1 MNKLIN
7 AGILVCV
14 FLVTTTIANASMVC
28 LQTNKAGQCVQ
39 WGTPEEANML
49 FKQMVGK
56 DGEDFYKKLNDYMK
70 PPTAQEKAKSEAQQK
85 AEKAVE
91 AKAEA
96 KKNAILANTIL
107 IGKKIDSYDESLNKL
122 SNKKQLGVPINEAEY
137 NLLNYKLELLQNLQ
151 PKLTTSTGYYATM
164 SDKYDEAI
172 LAYNNKT
179 ITLEECQAL
188 IAKLKTQDE
197 SLKTPYEQII
207 AIEVMPN
214 QAKIKN
220 IVQQAT
226 GTENQTGNFTYSE
239 PTSALFKVRN
249 KIDEVNNVTNSINNG
264 LFQLKGLTR
273 Y

>member
-1 MNKLIN
+1 MNKSIRV
-7 AGILVCV
+7 GILVCV
-14 FLVTTTIANASMVC
+14 FLVTTTVANASMVC
-28 LQTNKAGQCVQ
+28 LQKDKTGRCVE
-39 WGTPEEANML
+39 WGTPAEAKQRYEEQADDST
-49 FKQMVGK
+49 K
-56 DGEDFYKKLNDYMK
+56 EFYKNLGNYLK

-179 ITLEECQAL
+179 ITQEECQAL
-188 IAKLKTQDE
+188 IAKLKRQDE
-197 SLKTPYEQII
+197 SLKAPYEQII
-207 AIEVMPN
+207 ALEVIPT
-214 QAKIKN
+214 QTKIKN

-226 GTENQTGNFTYSE
+226 GTENQTENLNSGQSQ
-239 PTSALFKVRN
+239 LFKLRN
-249 KIDEVNNVTNSINNG
+249 NINEVNNVTNSINNG
-264 LFQLKGLTR
+264 LFQIKGLMR